1 MATETR
7 RICIGLLG
15 EAVGVEVESDRA
27 PASFAAEMML
37 LVTVGTRRAVQNAWS
52 AARRIVEL
60 VVLDGV
66 SVVETE

>member
-15 EAVGVEVESDRA
+15 DALGVEVESDR
-27 PASFAAEMML
+27 PASFAGERRL
-37 LVTVGTRRAVQNAWS
+37 LLTVGTRRAERNAWS

-60 VVLDGV
+60 VMEDGG
-66 SVVETE
+66 SVVVTE